1 MARLKG
7 ADAAR
12 LFVDL
17 IDYPADR
24 SVRELFLLIVLELG
38 AMPEIILAPEE
49 HGIMSSLGVYRALDW
64 CYSIK
69 PTKNWVTVWLRA
81 PEIRLFPQKSEAF
94 VARFPDAGMP
104 DTGALTTR
112 LISQEQALA
121 FIDLVLKD

>member
-24 SVRELFLLIVLELG
+24 AVRELFSLIVLELG
-38 AMPEIILAPEE
+38 AMPEITIAPEE
-49 HGIMSSLGVYRALDW
+49 HGIMSSLGVYRELDW

-69 PTKNWVTVWLRA
+69 PTKNWITVWLRA
-81 PEIRLFPQKSEAF
+81 PEMRLFPQKSQAF
-94 VARFPDAGMP
+94 VTRFPEGGSP

-112 LISQEQALA
+112 LVSHEEALA
-121 FIDLVLKD
+121 FVDLVSKG